1 MYKIILREDVNK
13 YGCEE
18 LIKIFLRPDLYD
30 LFYAQS
36 EVPDDF
42 CGDGA
47 FGMAAG
53 FDECGHSKYDIII
66 NLSGD
71 SSTEKNSV
79 KRKLYA
85 ALSELTG
92 NKHEWGILTGVRP
105 VKLAGNILKE
115 AGSYEDALDLCFDHR
130 SEGTQ

>member
-30 LFYAQS
+30 LFYAQA

-47 FGMAAG
+47 FGMAA
-53 FDECGHSKYDIII
+53 
-66 NLSGD
+66 
-71 SSTEKNSV
+71 
-79 KRKLYA
+79 
-85 ALSELTG
+85 
-92 NKHEWGILTGVRP
+92 
-105 VKLAGNILKE
+105 
-115 AGSYEDALDLCFDHR
+115 
-130 SEGTQ
+130 